1 MHRLPPYSLDRDVLA
16 REIEIDTFRA
26 SGPGGQNLHK
36 TESAVR
42 LRHLPSGVVLISSD
56 TRSQTRNRE
65 IALERLI
72 ERLRKLNVVPKK
84 RKKTR
89 PSLGAKKRRLEGKR
103 QASGDQADAWAGAGG
118 VMRLTAQRGD
128 AEAQRKTRPECPKYE
143 VTSASLRSSAVEFL
157 LTAITV
163 RTRDQN
169 RTGRGES

>member
-1 MHRLPPYSLDRDVLA
+1 MHRPPPYSLDPDVLA

-42 LRHLPSGVVLISSD
+42 LRHPPSGVVLISSD

-72 ERLRKLNVVPKK
+72 ERLKKLNVVPKK

-103 QASGDQADAWAGAGG
+103 QASATKR
-118 VMRLTAQRGD
+118 MRGR
-128 AEAQRKTRPECPKYE
+128 
-143 VTSASLRSSAVEFL
+143 
-157 LTAITV
+157 V
-163 RTRDQN
+163 RED
-169 RTGRGES
+169 